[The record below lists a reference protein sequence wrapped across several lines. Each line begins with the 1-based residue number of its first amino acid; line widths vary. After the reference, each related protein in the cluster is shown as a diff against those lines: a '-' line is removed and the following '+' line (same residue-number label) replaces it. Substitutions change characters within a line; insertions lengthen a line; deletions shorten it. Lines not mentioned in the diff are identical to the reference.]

1 MPLAVFVSAS
11 LGSTKTL
18 SAKGLMFI
26 IKSFFNFYLLLVIFM
41 FVNAINTKE
50 VPNVST
56 DKLSLKNIIYLP
68 VHS

>member
-18 SAKGLMFI
+18 SANGLMFI

>member
-1 MPLAVFVSAS
+1 
-11 LGSTKTL
+11 
-18 SAKGLMFI
+18 
-26 IKSFFNFYLLLVIFM
+26 M